1 MAFIDKRLNIPDID
15 SEEFRR
21 ELAEVLFKYSMK
33 LSDIINGD
41 IRITENLNV
50 KILTIS
56 DSGNANSEN
65 TVAHTL
71 KRAPIGFMVVNI
83 DKAGIVY
90 DSGTA
95 WTASNLYVKCNVAN
109 AAIKLLV
116 Y

>member
-1 MAFIDKRLNIPDID
+1 MAFIDKRLNVP
-15 SEEFRR
+15 SEEDEKFRQK
-21 ELAEVLFKYSMK
+21 LAEVLFKYSMK

-41 IRITENLNV
+41 IRIDENLNAET
-50 KILTIS
+50 LTIS
-56 DSGNANSEN
+56 DSGGANTEN

-71 KRAPIGFMVVNI
+71 KRIPVGFMVVNI

-90 DSGTA
+90 DSGTS